1 MKMKRSL
8 VTMLAAVMGL
18 SVALA
23 GCAPD
28 SSGGT
33 KTVDS
38 VKIVATK
45 TEYVVGDTVN
55 YADFKLTV
63 TYSDNTT
70 KTDLDLTSEGVTHT
84 EISTAAAGEF
94 DLTATYEKK
103 SDTIKVTVAEPAEDA
118 GILSSFELPQ
128 AYTLVQKTNDPA
140 GTQSTDR
147 DAHHQRQNGVRTL
160 RQGRQRQLSRGGG
173 EVSRDL
179 RHQKG
184 GRRQP
189 ARQQYVLLHRSR
201 GRQDVQARHHALRG
215 L

>member
-147 DAHHQRQNGVRTL
+147 ATFMKAISYEVGDDNGFIF
-160 RQGRQRQLSRGGG
+160 
-173 EVSRDL
+173 E
-179 RHQKG
+179 
-184 GRRQP
+184 P
-189 ARQQYVLLHRSR
+189 
-201 GRQDVQARHHALRG
+201 QAMALDFDTQT
-215 L
+215 